1 MNKSEN
7 EPITLSSLPAS
18 PEAKPAGKSPGEQ
31 INGPKGFTPR
41 PGQVICG
48 DLDIRIDRGGVW
60 HYRGSP
66 IGRKELVRLFAT
78 VLYRDEDGDYWLV
91 TPAEVGRIEVEDAPL
106 IAVELALSGS
116 GSKQIITL
124 RTNVDTFV
132 TVDGDHPIRVDI
144 DPETKQPSPY
154 LVMDG
159 GIEARLTRAV
169 YYELVSLGT
178 EKKPAGEKK
187 PGSENH
193 DGENHDTGV
202 CFGVWSSGVFFAL
215 GTLEPER

>member
-7 EPITLSSLPAS
+7 EPITLSSLPGS
-18 PEAKPAGKSPGEQ
+18 PKAKPTGKSPA
-31 INGPKGFTPR
+31 GPKGFTPR
-41 PGQVICG
+41 PGQVVCG
-48 DLDIRIDRGGVW
+48 DLDIRIDLGGVW
-60 HYRGSP
+60 HYLGSP

-78 VLYRDEDGDYWLV
+78 VLHRDEDGDYWLV

-116 GSKQIITL
+116 GTHQIITL

-132 TVDGDHPIRVDI
+132 TVDEGHPIRVDI

-159 GIEARLTRAV
+159 GIEARLSRAV

-178 EKKPAGEKK
+178 EEKK
-187 PGSENH
+187 PTGKNH
-193 DGENHDTGV
+193 DPEV
-202 CFGVWSSGVFFAL
+202 SFGVWSSDVFFPL

>member
-7 EPITLSSLPAS
+7 EPITLLPL
-18 PEAKPAGKSPGEQ
+18 PGKSSGEPATGHPT
-31 INGPKGFTPR
+31 GPRGFTPR

-106 IAVELALSGS
+106 IAVELTLAGS
-116 GSKQIITL
+116 GPDQIITL
-124 RTNVDTFV
+124 RTNVDTFQS
-132 TVDGDHPIRVDI
+132 VDEAHPIRVDI
-144 DPETKQPSPY
+144 DPKTKEPSPY

-159 GIEARLTRAV
+159 GIEAKLTRAV
-169 YYELVSLGT
+169 YYELVSLGV
-178 EKKPAGEKK
+178 EKKTRMAK
-187 PGSENH
+187 PGGKNH
-193 DGENHDTGV
+193 DPEV
-202 CFGVWSSGVFFAL
+202 CFGIWSAGAFFAL
-215 GTLEPER
+215 GPLEPE

>member
-7 EPITLSSLPAS
+7 EPITLSSLPGRPA
-18 PEAKPAGKSPGEQ
+18 AKPGGKPPTGPHA
-31 INGPKGFTPR
+31 GPKGFTPR
-41 PGQVICG
+41 PGQVVCG

-60 HYRGSP
+60 HHQGSP

-78 VLYRDEDGDYWLV
+78 VLHRDEDGDYWLV
-91 TPAEVGRIEVEDAPL
+91 TPAEIGRIEVEDAPL
-106 IAVELALSGS
+106 IAVELASSGS
-116 GSKQIITL
+116 GTNQIITL
-124 RTNVDTFV
+124 RTNVDTV
-132 TVDGDHPIRVDI
+132 QTVDGGHPIRVDI

-159 GIEARLTRAV
+159 GIEAKLTRAV

-178 EKKPAGEKK
+178 EEKTRMGK
-187 PGSENH
+187 PGGKNH
-193 DGENHDTGV
+193 DPEA

>member
-7 EPITLSSLPAS
+7 EPITLSSLP
-18 PEAKPAGKSPGEQ
+18 GKSPGEPAA
-31 INGPKGFTPR
+31 GPKGFTPR

-60 HYRGSP
+60 HHQGSP

-78 VLYRDEDGDYWLV
+78 VLHRDEDGDYWLV

-106 IAVELALSGS
+106 IAVELAASGS
-116 GSKQIITL
+116 GTNQIITL
-124 RTNVDTFV
+124 RTNVDTLV
-132 TVDGDHPIRVDI
+132 TVDEAHPIRVDI
-144 DPETKQPSPY
+144 DPETKEPSPY

-169 YYELVSLGT
+169 YYELVSLGA
-178 EKKPAGEKK
+178 EKKTSGGK
-187 PGSENH
+187 H
-193 DGENHDTGV
+193 DQEV
-202 CFGVWSSGVFFAL
+202 PFGVWSSDVVFAL

>member
-7 EPITLSSLPAS
+7 EPITLSSLPGS
-18 PEAKPAGKSPGEQ
+18 PEAKPAGKSPAGAPT
-31 INGPKGFTPR
+31 GPKGFTPR
-41 PGQVICG
+41 PGQVVCG

-78 VLYRDEDGDYWLV
+78 VLHRDEDGDYWLV
-91 TPAEVGRIEVEDAPL
+91 TPAEVGRLTVEDAPL

-132 TVDGDHPIRVDI
+132 TVDEAHPIRVDI

-169 YYELVSLGT
+169 YYELVSLGI
-178 EKKPAGEKK
+178 EKKTAGEKK
-187 PGSENH
+187 PRGGKSGAGNH
-193 DGENHDTGV
+193 DPEV
-202 CFGVWSSGVFFAL
+202 CFGVWSAGVFFQL

>member
-7 EPITLSSLPAS
+7 EPITLSSLPGGPA
-18 PEAKPAGKSPGEQ
+18 AKPAGKSPT
-31 INGPKGFTPR
+31 GPKGFTPR
-41 PGQVICG
+41 PGQVVCG

-60 HYRGSP
+60 HYLGSP

-78 VLYRDEDGDYWLV
+78 VLHRDEDGDYWLV

-106 IAVELALSGS
+106 IAVELALSGT
-116 GSKQIITL
+116 GRKQIITL

-132 TVDGDHPIRVDI
+132 TVDEGHPIRVDI
-144 DPETKQPSPY
+144 DPDTKEPSPY

-169 YYELVSLGT
+169 YYELVSIGT
-178 EKKPAGEKK
+178 EKKTSGGKPGGEKK
-187 PGSENH
+187 PTGKNH
-193 DGENHDTGV
+193 DPEV
-202 CFGVWSSGVFFAL
+202 SFGVWSSGVFFAL
-215 GTLEPER
+215 GTLESGR